1 MARRKE
7 TTVAVVKTG
16 GSENNGIA
24 SGFKNLIRHLG
35 GMERIVPDGIKKVL
49 IKPNLMMGE
58 DWKSG
63 ITVHPYLI
71 ELLVMEFKR
80 LGLEVVVGEGAG
92 WGCLSTDAFR
102 GTGVDRLCK
111 KLGVPLYDFKRGR
124 GIRVPVKNGLVLK
137 DVLVDEILPEC
148 DFIVS
153 LAKLKTHCETVVSL
167 SLKNMKG
174 LITEDR
180 ERLKYH
186 LLDVNR
192 CLIDLNSVYKPNL
205 SIIDGIIALEGI
217 GPLRP
222 GRPKPLG
229 ILVGGTDPLAVD
241 SVCVRIMGADPSGI
255 RHLSVA
261 YETGIGEMD
270 PSAIRINGERLE
282 EVKPSGF
289 EFPPLTLEELSPYD
303 RIKVQAG
310 NPCSNCIASLASYLH
325 GYIDKRVIDEAT
337 HDVTVLIGAKAKSRG
352 TGDEIAI
359 GNCLKKY
366 DGTLPFVGGCPPPSD
381 AYLELIER
389 GLKGRF
395 TSATVDPDGNVVT
408 RDGE

>member
-1 MARRKE
+1 MALRGE
-7 TTVAVVKTG
+7 TTVAIVRTG
-16 GSENNGIA
+16 GSENDQIA
-24 SGFKNLIRHLG
+24 SGFKNLIGHLG
-35 GMERIVPDGIKKVL
+35 GTERIVPDGTRKVL

-71 ELLVMEFKR
+71 ELLVLEFRR

-92 WGCLSTDAFR
+92 WGCPSDEVFR
-102 GTGVDRLCK
+102 ITGVDKLCE
-111 KLGVPLYDFKRGR
+111 KLDVSLVDFKRGR
-124 GIRVPVKNGLVLK
+124 GVRVPVKNGLVLK
-137 DVLVDEILPEC
+137 DVLVDEILKEF

-180 ERLKYH
+180 ERLKFH
-186 LLDVNR
+186 LIDVNR
-192 CLIDLNSVYKPNL
+192 CLVDLNSVYRPDL

-222 GRPKPLG
+222 GKPKPLG

-241 SVCVRIMGADPSGI
+241 SVCASMMGIDPADI

-261 YETGIGEMD
+261 YEAGIGEMD
-270 PSAIRINGERLE
+270 LSAIRIKGESPE
-282 EVKPSGF
+282 DAVPGTF
-289 EFPPLTLEELSPYD
+289 ELPPRSVEGLSPYD
-303 RIKVQAG
+303 RIKVSPG

-325 GYIDKRVIDEAT
+325 GYIDKKIIDEAT
-337 HDVTVLIGAKAKSRG
+337 HDITILIGAKAKSRR

-366 DGTLPFVGGCPPPSD
+366 KGKLPFVGGCPPPSD
-381 AYLELIER
+381 AYLELIKR

-395 TSATVDPDGNVVT
+395 PVATVDQSGKVVPV
-408 RDGE
+408 DEE